1 MPMRPPRGR
10 LLRKG
15 CITRNAP
22 NAVEMVNFQLTRQV
36 APGPQRV
43 SGRGV
48 LEGVRGLGFALRPNA
63 TGVGLRHGGGRGSA
77 AGDGR
82 AAASRAFA
90 SRPPSAAAARWR
102 WLSGIER
109 RAGIA
114 ERRSAESA

>member
-1 MPMRPPRGR
+1 MYNAERRR
-10 LLRKG
+10 LNKSDEL
-15 CITRNAP
+15 
-22 NAVEMVNFQLTRQV
+22 NFQLTRHV

>member
-1 MPMRPPRGR
+1 MRRDK
-10 LLRKG
+10 L
-15 CITRNAP
+15 
-22 NAVEMVNFQLTRQV
+22 NFQLTRHV

-48 LEGVRGLGFALRPNA
+48 LEGVRGFALRPNA
-63 TGVGLRHGGGRGSA
+63 AGVGLRHGGGRGSA